1 MALELKCSFFKLL
14 ELKSGVGAKG
24 DWSVQPFVVETEG
37 QYPKKVL
44 FEAWNDVAKQVQAI
58 TVGNRLIVSFEPEA
72 SEYNGKWF
80 GKLKAWKIVNESG
93 QNFSHISQQAVSQ
106 QAVSQQAVSQQAVNN
121 EFPNDLPF

>member
-24 DWSVQPFVVETEG
+24 DWLVQPFVVETEG

-44 FEAWNDVAKQVQAI
+44 FEAWNDVAKQVQTI
-58 TVGNRLIVSFEPEA
+58 TVGNSLIVSFEPEA

-80 GKLKAWKIVNESG
+80 CKLKAWKIVNESG
-93 QNFSHISQQAVSQ
+93 QNFRP
-106 QAVSQQAVSQQAVNN
+106 VNQPPVN
-121 EFPNDLPF
+121 QPPVNQPPVNQEFKNDLPF